1 MEKILVIDGREIKF
15 KSSAAFLLRYKMQFQ
30 RDGLRDLMKLQ
41 DAIDIETRQ
50 LKDTD
55 KFDLEVFYNM
65 TWVLAKVANPTILPP
80 LEWLDTFSEF
90 PLMEIIPEII
100 ELMMLCLQSSV
111 QSKKKIL

>member
-1 MEKILVIDGREIKF
+1 MEKILTIDGQQVKF
-15 KSSAAFLLRYKMQFQ
+15 KSSASFLLRYKMQFQ
-30 RDGLRDLMKLQ
+30 RDGLRDLLRLQ
-41 DAIDIETRQ
+41 DAIDVETKQ
-50 LKDTD
+50 LKNTD

-65 TWVLAKVANPTILPP
+65 TWVLAKVANPQIPPP

-111 QSKKKIL
+111 QSKKKI